1 MMSLEEM
8 GDKDIQGQN
17 IRTLPTQAAGNLAD
31 IDMRALYDS
40 GCLKGEATMTALSC
54 RHVRAHLWHR
64 AQ

>member
-40 GCLKGEATMTALSC
+40 ILLVAKIIHAQNDHSLMQAC
-54 RHVRAHLWHR
+54 RLVSI
-64 AQ
+64 Q